1 MKLHLIAPILFLI
14 SSAANA
20 VEKMNYGNTQTFRI
34 EEGVEKIDSKYWTLN
49 KKEGVEY
56 YSSALTLGFGL
67 ETNNEVRSII
77 EKDKSG
83 LVQVVTTQQSVIRF
97 DIHAAPGSKEEIRI
111 SDYITRVDLPSHA
124 STTCDEVGC
133 VVVTPKFCHAMGRS
147 MHGGGHKT
155 GKMKK
160 DSEMMDHG
168 PMPMPEMKEMK
179 KLFGAN
185 VELRKK
191 QIEHIESLKK
201 SGVITASKFETID
214 LLSKKDGMGMR
225 HGHRIMKACEEIP
238 ATLVRAEK

>member
-124 STTCDEVGC
+124 STTCDEAGC
-133 VVVTPKFCHAMGRS
+133 VVVTPKFCHAMGSS
-147 MHGGGHKT
+147 MHGGGHKM

-160 DSEMMDHG
+160 DSGMMDHG
-168 PMPMPEMKEMK
+168 PMPMPEMKEME
-179 KLFGAN
+179 KLLGAD

>member
-124 STTCDEVGC
+124 STTCDEAGC
-133 VVVTPKFCHAMGRS
+133 VVVTPKFCHAMGSS
-147 MHGGGHKT
+147 MHGGGHKM

-160 DSEMMDHG
+160 DSGMMDHG

-225 HGHRIMKACEEIP
+225 HDHRIMKACEEIP

>member
-97 DIHAAPGSKEEIRI
+97 DIHAAPGSKEEIKI
-111 SDYITRVDLPSHA
+111 YDLITRVDLPSHA
-124 STTCDEVGC
+124 STTCDESGC
-133 VVVTPKFCHAMGRS
+133 LVVTPKFCHSMGSS
-147 MHGGGHKT
+147 MHGAGMKGG
-155 GKMKK
+155 MKK
-160 DSEMMDHG
+160 NGMKGHG
-168 PMPMPEMKEMK
+168 PESKSEMKELE
-179 KLFGAN
+179 KLFQN
-185 VELRKK
+185 DSELRKN
-191 QIEHIESLKK
+191 QIQHIEDLKK
-201 SGVITASKFETID
+201 KGIISASKTET
-214 LLSKKDGMGMR
+214 KDIMIHAKDMGMR
-225 HGHRIMKACEEIP
+225 FGHKIMKACEEIP
-238 ATLVRAEK
+238 ATLVRAEKKM